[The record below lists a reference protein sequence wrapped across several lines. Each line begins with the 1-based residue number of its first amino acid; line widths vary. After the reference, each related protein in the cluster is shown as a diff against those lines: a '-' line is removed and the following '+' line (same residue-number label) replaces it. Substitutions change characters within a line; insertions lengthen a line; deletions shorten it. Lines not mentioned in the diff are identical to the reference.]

1 MINRWKKETVKRG
14 HASGNRDMEKEDPM
28 IDTIHKE

>member
-1 MINRWKKETVKRG
+1 MEEQKKTVKLC